1 MQNVYASF
9 WRRLVAF
16 IIDNIVISFP
26 TMLLSGVLAAL
37 FMPQLL
43 SSMEAEP
50 SPQSISALLSTYGFV
65 MLLNLVSALF
75 FWLYYAFMESSAK
88 QATLGKM
95 AMGIKVVDEHGQRIS
110 FARAT
115 GRTFAKIISYT
126 ILYFGFFMAAFTK
139 KRQALHDLIAT
150 TYVVNAGY
158 QPDGQPLP
166 QEKFRP
172 GCLILT
178 LLAILIPI
186 VLWFALMGWII
197 TTGLKE
203 ANTATRNP
211 HQMVA
216 EQMKALA
223 AQNTQTQPVE
233 LDGFTITTQED
244 GVYATPANTLTEF
257 KLFIPYG
264 GTDVCCQTDEDDDDE
279 EFNSCT
285 LFAKGF
291 PVCK

>member
-26 TMLLSGVLAAL
+26 TMLLSGVVAAL

-50 SPQSISALLSTYGFV
+50 SPESIYALFSTYGFV

-95 AMGIKVVDEHGQRIS
+95 AMGIKVVDENGQRIS

-223 AQNTQTQPVE
+223 AKNTQTQPVE

-264 GTDVCCQTDEDDDDE
+264 GTDVCCQPDEDDDDE

>member
-16 IIDNIVISFP
+16 MIDSIIVAFP
-26 TMLLSGVLAAL
+26 SMILSGVGAAL
-37 FMPQLL
+37 FAPKIL
-43 SSMEAEP
+43 SAMNANP
-50 SPQSISALLSTYGFV
+50 SPESISALFSAYGFIMV
-65 MLLNLVSALF
+65 LNVVSALF

-95 AMGIKVVDEHGQRIS
+95 AMGIKVVDEKGQRIS

-115 GRTFAKIISYT
+115 GRTFSKIISYT

-166 QEKFRP
+166 QEPFRP
-172 GCLILT
+172 GCLILS
-178 LLAILIPI
+178 ILVILTPV
-186 VLWFALMGWII
+186 VLWFALIGWVISE
-197 TTGLKE
+197 GLK
-203 ANTATRNP
+203 ATAP
-211 HQMVA
+211 AASGSQQAVA
-216 EQMKALA
+216 AQMKTLS

-233 LDGFTITTQED
+233 LEGFTITTQED
-244 GVYATPANTLTEF
+244 GVYATPANTLTDF

-264 GTDVCCQTDEDDDDE
+264 GTEVCCQTDEDE

>member
-26 TMLLSGVLAAL
+26 TMLLSGVVAAL

-50 SPQSISALLSTYGFV
+50 SPESIYALLSTYGFV

-95 AMGIKVVDEHGQRIS
+95 AMGIKVVDENGQRIS

-115 GRTFAKIISYT
+115 GRTFSKIISYT

-178 LLAILIPI
+178 LLAILTPI

-203 ANTATRNP
+203 ANTANRNP

-223 AQNTQTQPVE
+223 AQNTQTEPVE

-264 GTDVCCQTDEDDDDE
+264 GTDVCCQPDEDDDDE

>member
-26 TMLLSGVLAAL
+26 SMILSGVVAAL

-50 SPQSISALLSTYGFV
+50 SPESISVLFSTYGFV

-95 AMGIKVVDEHGQRIS
+95 AMGIKVVDEKGQRIS

-115 GRTFAKIISYT
+115 GRTFSKIISYT

-166 QEKFRP
+166 QEPFRP
-172 GCLILT
+172 GCLILS
-178 LLAILIPI
+178 ILVILTPV
-186 VLWFALMGWII
+186 VLWFALIGWVISE
-197 TTGLKE
+197 GLK
-203 ANTATRNP
+203 ATAPAATGS
-211 HQMVA
+211 QQAVA
-216 EQMKALA
+216 AQMKTLS

-233 LDGFTITTQED
+233 LEGFTITTQED
-244 GVYATPANTLTEF
+244 GVYATPANTLTDF

-264 GTDVCCQTDEDDDDE
+264 GTEVCCQTDEDE

>member
-16 IIDNIVISFP
+16 MIDSIIVAFP
-26 TMLLSGVLAAL
+26 SMILSGVGAAL
-37 FMPQLL
+37 FAPKIL
-43 SSMEAEP
+43 SAMNANP
-50 SPQSISALLSTYGFV
+50 SPESISALFSAYGFILV
-65 MLLNLVSALF
+65 LNVVSALF

-95 AMGIKVVDEHGQRIS
+95 AMGIKVVDEKGQRIS

-115 GRTFAKIISYT
+115 GRTFSKIISYT

-139 KRQALHDLIAT
+139 KRQALHDFIAT

-166 QEKFRP
+166 QEPFRP
-172 GCLILT
+172 GCLILS
-178 LLAILIPI
+178 ILVILTPV
-186 VLWFALMGWII
+186 VLWFALIGWVISE
-197 TTGLKE
+197 GLK
-203 ANTATRNP
+203 ATTP
-211 HQMVA
+211 AATGSQQAVA
-216 EQMKALA
+216 AQMKTLS

-233 LDGFTITTQED
+233 LEGFTITTQED
-244 GVYATPANTLTEF
+244 GVYATPANTLTDF

-264 GTDVCCQTDEDDDDE
+264 GTEVCCQTDEDE

>member
-16 IIDNIVISFP
+16 MIDSIIVAFP
-26 TMLLSGVLAAL
+26 SMILSGVGAAL
-37 FMPQLL
+37 FAPKIL
-43 SSMEAEP
+43 SAMNANP
-50 SPQSISALLSTYGFV
+50 SPESISALFSAYGFIMV
-65 MLLNLVSALF
+65 LNVVSALF

-115 GRTFAKIISYT
+115 GRTFSKIISYT

-166 QEKFRP
+166 QEPFRP
-172 GCLILT
+172 GCLILS
-178 LLAILIPI
+178 ILVILTPV
-186 VLWFALMGWII
+186 VLWFALIGWVISE
-197 TTGLKE
+197 GLK
-203 ANTATRNP
+203 ATAPAATGS
-211 HQMVA
+211 QQAVA
-216 EQMKALA
+216 AQMKTLS

-233 LDGFTITTQED
+233 LEGFTITTQED
-244 GVYATPANTLTEF
+244 GVYATPANTLTDF

-264 GTDVCCQTDEDDDDE
+264 GTEVCCQTDEDE

>member
-1 MQNVYASF
+1 MQNIYASF

-16 IIDNIVISFP
+16 IIDSIVITFP
-26 TMLLSGVLAAL
+26 SMILSGVCAAL
-37 FMPQLL
+37 FMPKFLGA
-43 SSMEAEP
+43 MGAEP
-50 SPQSISALLSTYGFV
+50 SPESISALLSAYGFV
-65 MLLNLVSALF
+65 MVINLVSALI
-75 FWLYYAFMESSAK
+75 FWLYYALMESSAK

-95 AMGIKVVDEHGQRIS
+95 AMGIKVVDEKGQRIS

-115 GRTFAKIISYT
+115 GRTFSKIISYT

-166 QEKFRP
+166 QEPFRS
-172 GCLILT
+172 GCLILS
-178 LLAILIPI
+178 ILVILTPI
-186 VLWFALMGWII
+186 VLWLAALGWII

-203 ANTATRNP
+203 ANTPRANP
-211 HQMVA
+211 HHAVA
-216 EQMKALA
+216 EQMKALS
-223 AQNTQTQPVE
+223 AQNTQTEPVE

-244 GVYATPANTLTEF
+244 GVYATPANTLTDF

-264 GTDVCCQTDEDDDDE
+264 GTDVCCQTDEDE
-279 EFNSCT
+279 ELNACT

>member
-16 IIDNIVISFP
+16 MIDSIIVAFP
-26 TMLLSGVLAAL
+26 SMILSGVGAAL
-37 FMPQLL
+37 FAPKIL
-43 SSMEAEP
+43 SAMNANP
-50 SPQSISALLSTYGFV
+50 SPESISALFSAYGFIMV
-65 MLLNLVSALF
+65 LNVVSALF

-95 AMGIKVVDEHGQRIS
+95 AMGIKVVDEKGQRIS

-115 GRTFAKIISYT
+115 GRTFSKIISYT

-139 KRQALHDLIAT
+139 KRQALHDFIAT

-166 QEKFRP
+166 QEPFRP
-172 GCLILT
+172 GCLILS
-178 LLAILIPI
+178 ILVILTPV
-186 VLWFALMGWII
+186 VLWFALIGWVISE
-197 TTGLKE
+197 GLK
-203 ANTATRNP
+203 ATAP
-211 HQMVA
+211 AASGSQQAVA
-216 EQMKALA
+216 AQMKTLS

-233 LDGFTITTQED
+233 LEGFTITTQED
-244 GVYATPANTLTEF
+244 GVYATPANTLTDF

-264 GTDVCCQTDEDDDDE
+264 GTEVCCQTDEDE

>member
-16 IIDNIVISFP
+16 IIDSIIVAFP
-26 TMLLSGVLAAL
+26 SMILSGVGAAL
-37 FMPQLL
+37 FAPKIL
-43 SSMEAEP
+43 SAMNANP
-50 SPQSISALLSTYGFV
+50 SPESISALFSAYGFIMV
-65 MLLNLVSALF
+65 LNVVSALF

-95 AMGIKVVDEHGQRIS
+95 AMGIKVVDENGQRIS

-115 GRTFAKIISYT
+115 GRTFSKIISYT

-166 QEKFRP
+166 QEPFRP
-172 GCLILT
+172 GCLILS
-178 LLAILIPI
+178 ILVILTPI
-186 VLWFALMGWII
+186 VLWFALIGWVISE
-197 TTGLKE
+197 GLK
-203 ANTATRNP
+203 ATAP
-211 HQMVA
+211 AASGSQQAVA
-216 EQMKALA
+216 AQMKTLS

-233 LDGFTITTQED
+233 LEGFTITTQED
-244 GVYATPANTLTEF
+244 GVYATPANTLTDF

-264 GTDVCCQTDEDDDDE
+264 GTEVCCQTDEDE

>member
-1 MQNVYASF
+1 MQNIYASF

-16 IIDNIVISFP
+16 IIDSIVIAFP
-26 TMLLSGVLAAL
+26 SMILSGVCAAL
-37 FMPQLL
+37 FMPKFLGA
-43 SSMEAEP
+43 MGAEP
-50 SPQSISALLSTYGFV
+50 SPESISALLSAYGFV
-65 MLLNLVSALF
+65 MVINLVSALI
-75 FWLYYAFMESSAK
+75 FWLYYALMESSAK

-95 AMGIKVVDEHGQRIS
+95 AMGIKVVDEKGQRIS

-115 GRTFAKIISYT
+115 GRTFSKIISYT

-166 QEKFRP
+166 QEPFRS
-172 GCLILT
+172 GCLILS
-178 LLAILIPI
+178 ILVILTPI
-186 VLWFALMGWII
+186 VLWLAALGWII

-211 HQMVA
+211 HRMVA
-216 EQMKALA
+216 EQMKALS
-223 AQNTQTQPVE
+223 AQNTQTEPVE

-264 GTDVCCQTDEDDDDE
+264 GTDVCCQPDEDDDDE

>member
-16 IIDNIVISFP
+16 MIDSIIVAFP
-26 TMLLSGVLAAL
+26 SMILSGVGAAL
-37 FMPQLL
+37 FAPKIL
-43 SSMEAEP
+43 SAMNANP
-50 SPQSISALLSTYGFV
+50 SPESISALFSAYGFIMV
-65 MLLNLVSALF
+65 LNVVSALF

-95 AMGIKVVDEHGQRIS
+95 AMGIKVVDEKGQRIS

-115 GRTFAKIISYT
+115 GRTFSKIISYT

-166 QEKFRP
+166 QEPFRP
-172 GCLILT
+172 GCLILS
-178 LLAILIPI
+178 ILVILTPV
-186 VLWFALMGWII
+186 VLWFALIGWVISE
-197 TTGLKE
+197 GLK
-203 ANTATRNP
+203 ATAPAATGS
-211 HQMVA
+211 QQAVA
-216 EQMKALA
+216 AQMKTLS

-233 LDGFTITTQED
+233 LEGFTITTQED
-244 GVYATPANTLTEF
+244 GVYATPANTLTDF

-264 GTDVCCQTDEDDDDE
+264 GTEVCCQTDEDE

>member
-16 IIDNIVISFP
+16 MIDSIIVAFP
-26 TMLLSGVLAAL
+26 SMILSGVGAAL
-37 FMPQLL
+37 FAPKIL
-43 SSMEAEP
+43 SAMNANP
-50 SPQSISALLSTYGFV
+50 SPESISALFSAYGFIMV
-65 MLLNLVSALF
+65 LNVVSALF

-95 AMGIKVVDEHGQRIS
+95 AMGIKVVDEKGQRIS

-115 GRTFAKIISYT
+115 GRTFSKIISYT

-139 KRQALHDLIAT
+139 KRQALHDFIAT

-166 QEKFRP
+166 QEPFRP
-172 GCLILT
+172 GCLILS
-178 LLAILIPI
+178 ILVILTPV
-186 VLWFALMGWII
+186 VLWFVLIGWVISE
-197 TTGLKE
+197 GLK
-203 ANTATRNP
+203 ATAP
-211 HQMVA
+211 AASGSQQAVA
-216 EQMKALA
+216 AQMKTLS

-233 LDGFTITTQED
+233 LEGFTITTQED
-244 GVYATPANTLTEF
+244 GVYATPANTLTDF

-264 GTDVCCQTDEDDDDE
+264 GTEVCCQTDEDE

>member
-16 IIDNIVISFP
+16 MIDSIIVAFP
-26 TMLLSGVLAAL
+26 SMILSGVGAAL
-37 FMPQLL
+37 FAPKIL
-43 SSMEAEP
+43 SAMNANP
-50 SPQSISALLSTYGFV
+50 SPESISALFSAYGFIMV
-65 MLLNLVSALF
+65 LNVVSALF

-95 AMGIKVVDEHGQRIS
+95 AMGIKVVDEKGQRIS

-115 GRTFAKIISYT
+115 GRTFSKIISYT

-139 KRQALHDLIAT
+139 KRQALHDFIAT

-166 QEKFRP
+166 QEPFRP
-172 GCLILT
+172 GCLILS
-178 LLAILIPI
+178 ILVILTPV
-186 VLWFALMGWII
+186 VLWFALIGWVISE
-197 TTGLKE
+197 GLK
-203 ANTATRNP
+203 ATAP
-211 HQMVA
+211 AASGSQQAVA
-216 EQMKALA
+216 AQMKTLS

-233 LDGFTITTQED
+233 LEGFTITTQED
-244 GVYATPANTLTEF
+244 GVYATPANTLTDF

-264 GTDVCCQTDEDDDDE
+264 GTEVCCQTDDDE

>member
-1 MQNVYASF
+1 MQNIYASF

-16 IIDNIVISFP
+16 IIDSIVITFP
-26 TMLLSGVLAAL
+26 SMILSGVCAAL
-37 FMPQLL
+37 FMPKFLGA
-43 SSMEAEP
+43 MGAEP
-50 SPQSISALLSTYGFV
+50 SPESISALLSAYGFV
-65 MLLNLVSALF
+65 MVINLVSALI
-75 FWLYYAFMESSAK
+75 FWLYYALMESSAK

-95 AMGIKVVDEHGQRIS
+95 AMGIKVVDEKGQRLS

-158 QPDGQPLP
+158 RPDGQPLP
-166 QEKFRP
+166 QEPFRS
-172 GCLILT
+172 GCLILS
-178 LLAILIPI
+178 ILVILTPI
-186 VLWFALMGWII
+186 VLWLAALGWII

-203 ANTATRNP
+203 ANTPRANP
-211 HQMVA
+211 HRMVA
-216 EQMKALA
+216 EQMKALS
-223 AQNTQTQPVE
+223 AQNTQTEPVE

-244 GVYATPANTLTEF
+244 GVYATPANTLTDF

-264 GTDVCCQTDEDDDDE
+264 GTEVCCQTDEDE
-279 EFNSCT
+279 ELNACT

>member
-1 MQNVYASF
+1 MQNTYASF

-16 IIDNIVISFP
+16 IIDSIVISFP
-26 TMLLSGVLAAL
+26 TMLLSGVVAAL
-37 FMPQLL
+37 FMPKFL
-43 SSMEAEP
+43 SAMGTEP
-50 SPQSISALLSTYGFV
+50 SPEAISALFSAYSFLMGI
-65 MLLNLVSALF
+65 NLVSALF
-75 FWLYYAFMESSAK
+75 FWLYYALMESSAK

-95 AMGIKVVDEHGQRIS
+95 AMGIKVVDENGQRLS

-115 GRTFAKIISYT
+115 GRTFSKIISYT

-166 QEKFRP
+166 QEPFRP
-172 GCLILT
+172 GCLILSV
-178 LLAILIPI
+178 LVILTPI
-186 VLWFALMGWII
+186 VLLLAVLAWAIADGISLAKNAP
-197 TTGLKE
+197 TS
-203 ANTATRNP
+203 R
-211 HQMVA
+211 HQTVA
-216 EQMKALA
+216 VQMQKIA
-223 AQNTQTQPVE
+223 AQNTQTEQVE

-244 GVYATPANTLTEF
+244 GVYATPANTLTDF

-264 GTDVCCQTDEDDDDE
+264 GTEVCCQPNEDDEDE